1 MNDLSNEIITKIL
14 YKLILEK
21 CITYIP
27 YGDGEQNQMIFY
39 TKKYPYILVNN
50 FYYNFFKLIS

>member
-1 MNDLSNEIITKIL
+1 MINIPDEIITKVL
-14 YKLILEK
+14 SKVSLEK

-39 TKKYPYILVNN
+39 TKKYPYILVNK
-50 FYYNFFKLIS
+50 FYYSFFK